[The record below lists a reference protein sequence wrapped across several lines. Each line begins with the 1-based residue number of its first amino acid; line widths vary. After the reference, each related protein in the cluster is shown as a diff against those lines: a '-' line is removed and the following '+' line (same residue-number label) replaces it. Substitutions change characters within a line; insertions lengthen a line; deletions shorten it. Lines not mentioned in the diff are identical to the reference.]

1 MDRVV
6 LTGSTAFIRQENEWM
21 KKEREFIEKWC
32 IGRLLV
38 KLQRYVYDRN
48 VYQDFSVKTLAKYG
62 SKVVNNFIT
71 GFL

>member
-1 MDRVV
+1 
-6 LTGSTAFIRQENEWM
+6 M